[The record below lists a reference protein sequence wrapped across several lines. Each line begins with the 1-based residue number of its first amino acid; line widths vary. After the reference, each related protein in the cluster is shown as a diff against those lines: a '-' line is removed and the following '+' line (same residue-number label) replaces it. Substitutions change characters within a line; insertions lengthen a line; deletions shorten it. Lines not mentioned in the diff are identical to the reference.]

1 MRKGYAKSEK
11 KNMRTE
17 VKQKVEE
24 RERER
29 DDRSCLTIPPPLTRS
44 IGEKGGSAI
53 GVLKKKCE

>member
-1 MRKGYAKSEK
+1 MRKVRK

-17 VKQKVEE
+17 VKQKVEKRE